1 MYTALVKDDIPWG
14 KILKLYIYI
23 YIHTHILLRL
33 SCRMMNFTRKYIEN
47 VCTALVKDDI
57 PWGKILKWYIYIIF
71 KNGFTFYNSIV
82 TTSEI
87 VVIQILIFP
96 IKKTK

>member
-14 KILKLYIYI
+14 KILKFYIYI
-23 YIHTHILLRL
+23 YIYIYTHTHILLRL

-57 PWGKILKWYIYIIF
+57 PWGKILKWYIYIYILF
-71 KNGFTFYNSIV
+71 LKTALLFT
-82 TTSEI
+82 
-87 VVIQILIFP
+87 IQLLQEVR
-96 IKKTK
+96 